1 MDPVFPLGELVCS
14 LTMRLMPPGNEMTRF
29 GLDTRTDWPAA
40 TKPTSSALP
49 VTAACPLLHVALE
62 VDFTT
67 SAATKPPN
75 RLRFATDD
83 CDWLLVPLPDVVLFS
98 ASAEAKPKT
107 LTLARDVFRFPP
119 LAASGPVSER
129 ASEIPSAFPREATA
143 SPLNVVV
150 ACAKLATG
158 LKAKIAVRQSAIVEF
173 FFVFIVRSP
182 LLQLSFRRSTAAQL
196 RAAVSVGPL
205 TVNTSGLPV
214 VIRRS
219 RCAFV
224 FCWKSV
230 SGSDV
235 KQIGCIDAG
244 TLF

>member
-75 RLRFATDD
+75 RLRFAIDD

-119 LAASGPVSER
+119 LASGPVSER
-129 ASEIPSAFPREATA
+129 ASEIPSAFPRKAPA

-230 SGSDV
+230 SGSVQTDW
-235 KQIGCIDAG
+235 
-244 TLF
+244 LY